1 MCELEVCQ
9 RKEERSREIKEAN
22 SASKMTEETKIS
34 ENDERIQLKTFLAMA
49 SFL

>member
-1 MCELEVCQ
+1 VSEKGGALERNQ
-9 RKEERSREIKEAN
+9 R
-22 SASKMTEETKIS
+22 SKFCLENDEETKIS